1 MIQPDR
7 LLRTF
12 LELLRIDSPS
22 REEEEVGTHLAVR
35 FAEMGLDTGIDEIGN
50 VIARM
55 DGLGE
60 AILLTA
66 HMDNVKPCR
75 GVAPVVENGIVR
87 SDGTTVLGGDDKAG
101 VAVILEVLRTVIER
115 GLPHWPLEIIIT
127 VQEEIGLYG
136 AKALDVGGL
145 RSRLGISLD
154 AGGEPGSIVVS
165 APSHNRVS
173 AAVHGKPA
181 HAGICPEDGVSAIV
195 IAAEAI
201 AQMQLGRI
209 DDETTANVGTIHGGT
224 APNVIPERVK
234 LRAEARSRSEEK
246 LSNQTKVMVD
256 ALRGAASKHGGTA
269 DVEVERRYTGY
280 TLTENDE
287 VVRLITNG
295 MRSLDVEPRLT
306 ATGGGSDANVF
317 NAAGIQVVNIGIGM
331 AEAHTTEE
339 HIALSDMV
347 SAAEIVLACV
357 GAHRD

>member
-1 MIQPDR
+1 MIQSDR

-22 REEEEVGTHLAVR
+22 REEEEIGTRLAVR

-50 VIARM
+50 VVARM

-75 GVAPVVENGIVR
+75 GVAPVVENGIVH

-115 GLPHWPLEIIIT
+115 GLPHRPLEIIIT

-136 AKALDVGGL
+136 VKALDVGGL

-173 AAVHGKPA
+173 AVIHGKPA

-209 DDETTANVGTIHGGT
+209 DDETTANVGSIHGGT
-224 APNVIPERVK
+224 APNVIPDRVK
-234 LRAEARSRSEEK
+234 LLAEARSRSEKK
-246 LSNQTKVMVD
+246 LSNQTKLMVD
-256 ALRGAASKHGGTA
+256 ALRGAASRHGGTA

-287 VVRLITNG
+287 VVRLIMNG

-317 NAAGIQVVNIGIGM
+317 NAAGLRG
-331 AEAHTTEE
+331 
-339 HIALSDMV
+339 
-347 SAAEIVLACV
+347 SASRLVRHCLEV
-357 GAHRD
+357 GKR